1 MRYSSHSFSTSALDE
16 GEWSASRPSR
26 ALLPGKGLPVRILQK
41 AWWDPEPVW
50 TQRLKESLLPLPW
63 IESLSPGRPA
73 RSQTLYWLSYP
84 LTLYL
89 AVDIFMCSNNVAAVK
104 RKCCAW
110 WCEDGCHKVRVFVDA
125 PGWWDAVPAR
135 GYFRYASTVKSVS
148 AFGQSSL
155 EPPVYINN

>member
-1 MRYSSHSFSTSALDE
+1 MRVSGQRHAPAALYSQEKD
-16 GEWSASRPSR
+16 SRFAFYRRLGGIQSR
-26 ALLPGKGLPVRILQK
+26 SGHRGSRKN
-41 AWWDPEPVW
+41 
-50 TQRLKESLLPLPW
+50 LLPLPW

-89 AVDIFMCSNNVAAVK
+89 AVDIFMCSNNVATVK
-104 RKCCAW
+104 RKCCAL

-135 GYFRYASTVKSVS
+135 GYFRYASTVKFVS